1 MIKLMGK
8 AMIISSLL
16 ALAVPAVAD
25 DYLCSYTARLSKEDK
40 YNSSGQ
46 LIAKNYSNNTVAAVL
61 RQDRANYYV
70 YGKASREDE
79 GDCVF
84 SNKNA
89 RAKMQSYLASGS
101 IPEYARRIII
111 DNTPLVQ
118 VDVYSQHVEVT
129 IIEDGDRA
137 PRSSIQ

>member
-70 YGKASREDE
+70 YGKANREDQ

-89 RAKMQSYLASGS
+89 RAKRQSYLASGS
-101 IPEYARRIII
+101 MPEYARRIII

-129 IIEDGDRA
+129 IIENGERA

>member
-1 MIKLMGK
+1 MGK

-25 DYLCSYTARLSKEDK
+25 DYLCSYTARLSKADK